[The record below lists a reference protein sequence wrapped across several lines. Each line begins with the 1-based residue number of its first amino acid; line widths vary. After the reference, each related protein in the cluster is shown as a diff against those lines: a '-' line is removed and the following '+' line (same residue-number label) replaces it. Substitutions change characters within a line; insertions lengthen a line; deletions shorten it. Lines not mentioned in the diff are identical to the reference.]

1 MYICYMHIIYI
12 YIYIIYIYIYPY
24 ITILRLGMREVNL
37 LKFVQCLEN
46 IRQEKWR
53 IFVMFD
59 WMFMVVKE
67 RYLNII
73 CDNVESFWLTSLS
86 SVFPSAEI
94 NWYGEKVCHLWH
106 VQLHYVYVYC
116 PQTQVFSLLVW
127 ALLVSISYYIVYCS
141 FYSFLFV

>member
-1 MYICYMHIIYI
+1 MIKTELYARKNTYVILNTNRVYTYIYYIYIYNIYI
-12 YIYIIYIYIYPY
+12 YIYISPY

-73 CDNVESFWLTSLS
+73 CDNVESF
-86 SVFPSAEI
+86 
-94 NWYGEKVCHLWH
+94 
-106 VQLHYVYVYC
+106 
-116 PQTQVFSLLVW
+116 
-127 ALLVSISYYIVYCS
+127 
-141 FYSFLFV
+141 